1 MTLEEIYKKA
11 LKLEN
16 LTFSEA
22 KQLYTKAPLSE
33 LTFIANQL
41 RQKHKKNSNN
51 VGWIIDRNVNI
62 TNVCFAQCKFCNFCR
77 TVNSPDAY
85 ITTLEQYKQKIEET
99 ISVGGNQLL
108 LQGGMH
114 PQLGLEFY
122 TNLFKELK
130 KLYPNLKLHALSPT
144 EIVHLSKKSNLS
156 YKQVLEK
163 LIEAGLDSLPGAG
176 AEILSDRVRKIVSP
190 SKCTS
195 QQWLDVMAE
204 AHKLNIPTSATMMFG
219 FIETIDERL
228 EHLFKIRNLQAQKPQ
243 NNYGFI
249 TFVPWP
255 FQANQTKL
263 SKMFPFIHKITPNEY
278 IRLIAMSRIILN
290 NIENIQTSWLTVG
303 QKVAQF
309 TLWAGANDM
318 GSIMIEENVVS
329 AAGAKF
335 KLNDAQIQNLITEA
349 GFEPKMRNQKYEF
362 IEN

>member
-1 MTLEEIYKKA
+1 MEIEEIYQKA
-11 LKLEN
+11 IKLEN

-22 KQLYTKAPLSE
+22 KQLYTNAPLSE

-41 RQKHKKNSNN
+41 RKKHKKNSNN

-77 TVNSPDAY
+77 TINSKDAY
-85 ITTLEQYKQKIEET
+85 ITTIDEYKQKIEET
-99 ISVGGNQLL
+99 LNVGGNQLL

-114 PQLGLEFY
+114 PNLGLEFY
-122 TNLFKELK
+122 TKLFKELK
-130 KLYPNLKLHALSPT
+130 SNYPNLKLHALSPT
-144 EIVHLSKKSNLS
+144 EIVYLSKQSNLT
-156 YKQVLEK
+156 YKEVLEL

-190 SKCTS
+190 AKCTS

-204 AHKLNIPTSATMMFG
+204 AHKLNLPTSATMMFG
-219 FIETIDERL
+219 FIETIEERI
-228 EHLFKIRNLQAQKPQ
+228 EHLFKIRNLQAQKPA
-243 NNYGFI
+243 NHFGFI

-255 FQANQTKL
+255 FQAYETKL

-303 QKVAQF
+303 QKIAEF

-335 KLNDAQIQNLITEA
+335 KLNDKEIQNAIIEA
-349 GFEPKMRNQKYEF
+349 GFEPKIRNQKYEI
-362 IEN
+362 IED